1 MRSLHILS
9 SITGFVPKI
18 MAPERPRPLP
28 RTSGQIF
35 WKSMQPLLLI
45 PKIKQK
51 VKAARKVVH
60 VLKARITE
68 SVEKETVLT

>member
-1 MRSLHILS
+1 
-9 SITGFVPKI
+9 
-18 MAPERPRPLP
+18 
-28 RTSGQIF
+28 
-35 WKSMQPLLLI
+35 MQPLLLI